1 MTTRRVAIATSLIA
15 LALPLA
21 QSAPA
26 PAAPLPRLAGATTIT
41 GTATASTLVRLDRAI
56 QVPADELHD
65 RVEVNGRGRAY
76 GIVLA
81 GAERRTRDAFL
92 SVINFSFCGRSC
104 TSERDG
110 AAYGFFNNDVE
121 SGLIEL
127 PAGLYQ
133 VAIIADG
140 SKVAAKLSLP
150 GLSGSTV
157 IRPASRTSGPSS
169 EKVVVSGDDS
179 KAIYSGGST
188 FRVQDRVFSAS
199 ALRVKRS
206 LATGGVF
213 GACFYEDGLPSAG
226 AFAPGCPGGA
236 NNLFLDAV
244 VGPVPTE
251 YVFASALVFSE
262 QGPAGHGN
270 WFGGGA
276 IEDADAVSVQVP
288 LDL

>member
-1 MTTRRVAIATSLIA
+1 MTRRIAIAASLVA

-21 QSAPA
+21 PAAPA
-26 PAAPLPRLAGATTIT
+26 PAAPLARLAGATTIT
-41 GTATASTLVRLDRAI
+41 ATTTASTLVRLDRPVR
-56 QVPADELHD
+56 VPADEVHE
-65 RVEVNGRGRAY
+65 RVEVSGRGRAY
-76 GIVLA
+76 GIVVA

-104 TSERDG
+104 TAQRDG
-110 AAYGFFNNDVE
+110 AAYGFYNNDVD

-133 VAIIADG
+133 VVLIADG
-140 SKVAAKLSLP
+140 HKVVTKLSLP
-150 GLSGSTV
+150 DLRGSTV
-157 IRPASRTSGPSS
+157 IRPGSRTSGPSS
-169 EKVVVSGDDS
+169 EKVVVSADDS

-206 LATGGVF
+206 LATGGAY
-213 GACFYEDGLPSAG
+213 GACFYEDGVPSAG

-236 NNLFLDAV
+236 NSLFFDAV

-262 QGPAGHGN
+262 QGQAGHGN
-270 WFGGGA
+270 WFAGGA